1 MPGELGGPGERG
13 TLEGLAC
20 NFLCHFVWA
29 EAWAAP
35 SPPAEGI
42 PGMTGRNGFWEG
54 GFATS
59 IDEGTSYSASS
70 NMSKNMSDDENECLC
85 EREYDKSERLLGI
98 APEGRLFL
106 WVLSVKIQ
114 RVFLL
119 LNSAHVMAVA
129 IATFR
134 LSMLRVLRYDG
145 MNNLLFTFF
154 IICGDIPFPSF
165 PMMIMPVFVSFCS

>member
-1 MPGELGGPGERG
+1 MFGMDGMAGRGGPGNLG
-13 TLEGLAC
+13 GL
-20 NFLCHFVWA
+20 F
-29 EAWAAP
+29 
-35 SPPAEGI
+35 SGD
-42 PGMTGRNGFWEG
+42 G

-59 IDEGTSYSASS
+59 INEDTSYSASS
-70 NMSKNMSDDENECLC
+70 ICQKNMSDDENECWG
-85 EREYDKSERLLGI
+85 EREYYKSERLLGI
-98 APEGRLFL
+98 DPEGRFFL

-114 RVFLL
+114 RAFLL